1 MIANRSIDREKLIDA
16 LYEAH
21 EHLKDAIRLLD
32 RYVRETDDSA
42 AEAYIV
48 DHLRIMA
55 GRDHNFLGRDLNI
68 DDLIDRLNE
77 YEEDEENEEGDET
90 ADAHNPLRNSWR
102 YTPMSR

>member
-16 LYEAH
+16 LYEAQ

-32 RYVRETDDSA
+32 RYVRETNDSG

-68 DDLIDRLNE
+68 DDLIEALNE
-77 YEEDEENEEGDET
+77 WEEEAEDDET
-90 ADAHNPLRNSWR
+90 GVSHNPLNDGWFN
-102 YTPMSR
+102 TPIGR